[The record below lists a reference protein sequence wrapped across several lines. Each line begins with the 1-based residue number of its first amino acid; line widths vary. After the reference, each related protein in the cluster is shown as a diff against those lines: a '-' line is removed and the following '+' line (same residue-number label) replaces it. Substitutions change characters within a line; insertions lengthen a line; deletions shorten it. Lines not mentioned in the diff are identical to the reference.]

1 MWRQGM
7 IPDKTANFNVYS
19 GTAAKTNRLAGVSE
33 EFKCPELEFVT
44 ETLKMAGFAGEFDS
58 PAIGQLKNM
67 EVEIKFTGLSK
78 DGLTLPPTNSISVP
92 LFSKTGWNM
101 LKVFIGEIFR
111 KRTPEDIKLA
121 TKMKDIKE
129 NSKYYI

>member
-1 MWRQGM
+1 M
-7 IPDKTANFNVYS
+7 KVNSSNNLTAVQR
-19 GTAAKTNRLAGVSE
+19 RLWNLREEMKFYNITGNHKGYVNAQRAFMDEYVSH
-33 EFKCPELEFVT
+33 P
-44 ETLKMAGFAGEFDS
+44 
-58 PAIGQLKNM
+58 
-67 EVEIKFTGLSK
+67 K

-111 KRTPEDIKLA
+111 KRTPKDIKLA

>member
-1 MWRQGM
+1 MKVSGA
-7 IPDKTANFNVYS
+7 DKKLTAVQR
-19 GTAAKTNRLAGVSE
+19 RLWNLREEMKLSNITGDHNSYVKAQRAFMNEYVSH
-33 EFKCPELEFVT
+33 P
-44 ETLKMAGFAGEFDS
+44 
-58 PAIGQLKNM
+58 
-67 EVEIKFTGLSK
+67 K

-92 LFSKTGWNM
+92 LFSKIGWNM
-101 LKVFIGEIFR
+101 FKVFIGEIFR